1 MPSGAAEATA
11 AVVVE
16 DLAVE
21 EEAEGSAVEA
31 AGVHVGAAG
40 VHFGAAEAAG
50 DSAAAV
56 MAEVFAEDMVG
67 TVDMAVSVAATGEA
81 LASVSVGAGRGIGP
95 VTRTDTL
102 TIMDTPMLTDIPVTT
117 DTIPM
122 LTADSKHTDPMLLIR
137 RHLLST
143 AAQ

>member
-21 EEAEGSAVEA
+21 EEAVGSAVEA
-31 AGVHVGAAG
+31 AAG
-40 VHFGAAEAAG
+40 VHFGAVEAAG

-56 MAEVFAEDMVG
+56 MAEAFAEDMAG

-81 LASVSVGAGRGIGP
+81 LVSVGAGRGIGP